1 MCVYVC
7 DSDVINTSIVGLVA
21 RGGEHGD
28 WAARL
33 DMSEV
38 VLWLANDTT
47 DPTSILSILAHS
59 TADNSSTLL
68 LHEYGG
74 GIIVFASFT
83 ILQIKL
89 EPNESSVL
97 ACESDLK

>member
-1 MCVYVC
+1 MCH
-7 DSDVINTSIVGLVA
+7 STIMHTSIVGLVA

-28 WAARL
+28 WAAKL

-47 DPTSILSILAHS
+47 DPTSIFSILAHS
-59 TADNSSTLL
+59 TADSSSTLL

-74 GIIVFASFT
+74 GIMVFASFT
-83 ILQIKL
+83 MLHIKL
-89 EPNESSVL
+89 EPNESNVL

>member
-1 MCVYVC
+1 MLRF
-7 DSDVINTSIVGLVA
+7 TSIVGLVA
-21 RGGEHGD
+21 LGGEQGD

-38 VLWLANDTT
+38 VLWFVKETT
-47 DPTSILSILAHS
+47 EPVSPISLLSQSI
-59 TADNSSTLL
+59 ADNSSTLL

-83 ILQIKL
+83 TLHIKL
-89 EPNESSVL
+89 ELNESNVL
-97 ACESDLK
+97 AWDNDLK